1 MKRGL
6 LKAAKTAGAWIFTSG
21 INTGVVKHV
30 GDALFMRS
38 KIRSNI
44 VVVGIAPW
52 GVIQGREQLK
62 GQNVNIISSLSF
74 NIIKFQ
80 LILSSFF

>member
-1 MKRGL
+1 M
-6 LKAAKTAGAWIFTSG
+6 
-21 INTGVVKHV
+21 VKHV

-38 KIRSNI
+38 RIRSNI

-62 GQNVNIISSLSF
+62 GQNVNISF
-74 NIIKFQ
+74 
-80 LILSSFF
+80 